1 MSSTYA
7 TEKEYMRRYIDTAL
21 RYMNITPVNEA
32 HLEYTSFPGGST
44 FAPMLL
50 YVDGVPVSDGNHY
63 AIFNEY
69 GMRV

>member
-7 TEKEYMRRYIDTAL
+7 TNPEYMRRYIDTAL
-21 RYMNITPVNEA
+21 RYMNITPVAEA
-32 HLEYTSFPGGST
+32 HLEYTNTPGSSGYS
-44 FAPMLL
+44 PMLL
-50 YVDGVPVSDGNHY
+50 YVDGTAVRDGDHY